1 MAWTSIFQIP
11 KPRVSL
17 TNAYKTCDCA
27 TPGVTKN
34 LLTKIDHIQSF
45 LYFVSLRTAAEF
57 ITFTLLINR
66 VTGLFGILALFTGY
80 HLNALQLSSYI
91 YSLVILGLVIWLAP
105 AIRNPRDPLRNIALA
120 WLYVI
125 DTVIN
130 TTYTVLFALGWFV
143 LLAQHL
149 NDGVPISS
157 AASKAPGKGTMESAA
172 GFTDPEVPGVAGV
185 EVIASPAKGSL
196 TGQDAVVYAAP
207 GAAAPAPGSLREV
220 IMQPDSL
227 TSVILLVLF
236 GLFRVYFCLIILSY
250 ARSILRG
257 YIVSTSTSSSST
269 DPSDPSSTDASIAEN
284 PFRVGREEA
293 SLLGRIMI
301 SLPSRR
307 YWLGREEYPAASAS
321 EWERATTGKFL
332 AAASKDLKVKIP
344 PGGRTRSGT
353 GSLADIMEV
362 GPSGGLKSS

>member
-1 MAWTSIFQIP
+1 MFAHHSAVKTSP
-11 KPRVSL
+11 CSH
-17 TNAYKTCDCA
+17 TND
-27 TPGVTKN
+27 
-34 LLTKIDHIQSF
+34 IQSF
-45 LYFVSLRTAAEF
+45 LYVVSLRTAAEF

-66 VTGLFGILALFTGY
+66 VTGLYGILALFTGY

-125 DTVIN
+125 DTLIN

-149 NDGVPISS
+149 NDGVPIG
-157 AASKAPGKGTMESAA
+157 SKVGNALGKGTMEDAA

-185 EVIASPAKGSL
+185 EVIASPAKGAL
-196 TGQDAVVYAAP
+196 TGQDAVAYAAP
-207 GAAAPAPGSLREV
+207 AMPGVTAAAAAPGSLREV

-227 TSVILLVLF
+227 TSVILLVIF
-236 GLFRVYFCLIILSY
+236 GLFRLYFCLVVMSY

-257 YIVSTSTSSSST
+257 YIVSTSTSASI
-269 DPSDPSSTDASIAEN
+269 DHSDPASTDASIAEN
-284 PFRVGREEA
+284 PFRVGREES
-293 SLLGRIMI
+293 SLLGRIMV

-307 YWLGREEYPAASAS
+307 YWLGREEYPAASPS
-321 EWERATTGKFL
+321 EWERATSGKFQ
-332 AAASKDLKVKIP
+332 AAAMKELKVKIP
-344 PGGRTRSGT
+344 MAGRTRSGT

-362 GPSGGLKSS
+362 GPSGGGGGLKSS